1 MTQDNGSPTR
11 CPSVA
16 GNSGKL
22 DTYDYFYDV
31 PESLDD
37 HPYVEVQFKN
47 TRKEFFLNNLRLPLA
62 KGDMVAVEASPGHDI
77 GRISLTGR
85 LVDLQMRKLGITPPE
100 QPKTI
105 YRLARP
111 LDLQK
116 YEESKAKEHETMI
129 GSRQIAKRLG
139 LDMKIGDVEY
149 QGDGQKAIFYYIAD
163 HRVDF
168 RQLIRELAEAFHI
181 RVEMRQIGARQEAGR
196 IGGIGPCGR
205 QLCCSGWMT
214 GFHSVS
220 TNVARL
226 QDIAINP
233 QKLAG
238 QCAKLKCCLNYER
251 DTYAEAQSSLPPRD
265 VRLECQRGV
274 YAFLKA
280 DTLAGQVSYI
290 STGDAPSKQREV
302 VTISKERA
310 LEVIDQNRA
319 DIQPV
324 SLVSDTEEEQ
334 LSGLSRVSDILS
346 EESLSRFD
354 KSRDDSRPK
363 RSRNGRNRR
372 RPQGGSS
379 GRSKGARQ
387 QRRDSR
393 K

>member
-1 MTQDNGSPTR
+1 MMNDNNSAHSPI
-11 CPSVA
+11 A

-22 DTYDYFYDV
+22 DTYDYFYDIPDTV
-31 PESLDD
+31 NHDE
-37 HPYVEVQFKN
+37 YVEVQFKN
-47 TRKEFFLNNLRLPLA
+47 TRKEYFLNSLHLPLA

-77 GRISLTGR
+77 GRVSLTGR
-85 LVDLQMRKLGITPPE
+85 LVQLQMSKQSSHLPDN
-100 QPKTI
+100 PKTV

-111 LDLQK
+111 LDMQK
-116 YEESKAKEHETMI
+116 YEESKAREHETMLQ
-129 GSRQIAKRLG
+129 SRQIAKHLG
-139 LDMKIGDVEY
+139 LDMKIGDVEF

-168 RQLIRELAEAFHI
+168 RQLIRELADAFHI

-214 GFHSVS
+214 NFHSVS

-251 DTYAEAQSSLPPRD
+251 DTYGEAQSELPPRD
-265 VRLECQRGV
+265 IRLECQSGTYTYV
-274 YAFLKA
+274 KA
-280 DTLAGQVSYI
+280 DSLAGQVTYAQQ
-290 STGDAPSKQREV
+290 GGQVGKPREM

-310 LEVIDQNRA
+310 FEIIRQNR
-319 DIQPV
+319 DGLLPV
-324 SLVSDTEEEQ
+324 SPDFDTVDQ
-334 LSGLSRVSDILS
+334 MPTPGTRVHDILS

-354 KSRDDSRPK
+354 RPNDRGRK
-363 RSRNGRNRR
+363 GRNRKKRR
-372 RPQGGSS
+372 RPQQDGGRRPRGSRGHGSS
-379 GRSKGARQ
+379 
-387 QRRDSR
+387 RD
-393 K
+393 

>member
-77 GRISLTGR
+77 GRVSLTGR
-85 LVDLQMRKLGITPPE
+85 LVDLQMRKLGVTPPE

-214 GFHSVS
+214 SFHSVS

-238 QCAKLKCCLNYER
+238 FHREMCGWSVSVGSMR
-251 DTYAEAQSSLPPRD
+251 SSRRTPSPVRSPISLPGALRRSS
-265 VRLECQRGV
+265 VRW
-274 YAFLKA
+274 
-280 DTLAGQVSYI
+280 
-290 STGDAPSKQREV
+290 
-302 VTISKERA
+302 
-310 LEVIDQNRA
+310 
-319 DIQPV
+319 
-324 SLVSDTEEEQ
+324 
-334 LSGLSRVSDILS
+334 
-346 EESLSRFD
+346 
-354 KSRDDSRPK
+354 
-363 RSRNGRNRR
+363 
-372 RPQGGSS
+372 
-379 GRSKGARQ
+379 
-387 QRRDSR
+387 
-393 K
+393 

>member
-1 MTQDNGSPTR
+1 MTNENNSANSPI
-11 CPSVA
+11 A

-22 DTYDYFYDV
+22 DTYDYFYDI
-31 PESLDD
+31 PDTANECE
-37 HPYVEVQFKN
+37 YVEVQFKN
-47 TRKEFFLNNLRLPLA
+47 TRKEYFLNSLHLPLA

-77 GRISLTGR
+77 GRVSLTGR
-85 LVDLQMRKLGITPPE
+85 LVALQMSKQSAHLPETPR
-100 QPKTI
+100 TV
-105 YRLARP
+105 YRLARS

-116 YEESKAKEHETMI
+116 YEESKAREHDTMLQ
-129 GSRQIAKRLG
+129 SRQIAKRLG
-139 LDMKIGDVEY
+139 LDMKIGDVEF

-168 RQLIRELAEAFHI
+168 RQLIRELADAFHI

-214 GFHSVS
+214 NFHSVS

-251 DTYAEAQSSLPPRD
+251 DTYGEAQRQLPPRD
-265 VRLECQRGV
+265 VRLECLSGT
-274 YAFLKA
+274 YAYMKA
-280 DTLAGQVSYI
+280 DSLAGTVTYAQQGGPV
-290 STGDAPSKQREV
+290 GKPREI

-310 LEVIDQNRA
+310 FEIIRQNRDGLMPA
-319 DIQPV
+319 
-324 SLVSDTEEEQ
+324 SLDFDTTEQ
-334 LSGLSRVSDILS
+334 MPTPSSRVHDILS

-354 KSRDDSRPK
+354 KK
-363 RSRNGRNRR
+363 EERSRKGRGKKKKR
-372 RPQGGSS
+372 RPQPEGRRSPRSRGGDQS
-379 GRSKGARQ
+379 
-387 QRRDSR
+387 RD